1 MIGWL
6 VYIVW
11 QEAELLLVFILF
23 AKVEQNKF
31 FKKTRLASNQSKMMM
46 KETKQNVLTTTQFCF
61 SHLGFYFNKLFLCDF
76 FKLFSDIK
84 VFLFFGQMVKFY
96 I

>member
-11 QEAELLLVFILF
+11 QEAELPLVFILF

-31 FKKTRLASNQSKMMM
+31 FKKILSLKP
-46 KETKQNVLTTTQFCF
+46 K
-61 SHLGFYFNKLFLCDF
+61 
-76 FKLFSDIK
+76 
-84 VFLFFGQMVKFY
+84 
-96 I
+96 